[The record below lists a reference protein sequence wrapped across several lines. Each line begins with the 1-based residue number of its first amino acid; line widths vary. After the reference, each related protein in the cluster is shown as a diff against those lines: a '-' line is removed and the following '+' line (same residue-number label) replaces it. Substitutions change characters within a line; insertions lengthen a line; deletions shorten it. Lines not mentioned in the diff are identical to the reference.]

1 MIMCTEQRKS
11 SIYKHTTTKG
21 PFHNMTIIQFQ
32 FSKSFIEEK
41 FEDTKRMIRSCKSK
55 NRQCDGQKKKN
66 YMTNNELQVLHRK
79 LKIEEHEL
87 HLKMNFSALE
97 G

>member
-1 MIMCTEQRKS
+1 
-11 SIYKHTTTKG
+11 
-21 PFHNMTIIQFQ
+21 MTIIQFQ

-41 FEDTKRMIRSCKSK
+41 FEDTKRMIRSRKSK
-55 NRQCDGQKKKN
+55 NRQCDDQKKKN

-87 HLKMNFSALE
+87 HLKMNFSAPE